1 MNRKLMA
8 DGQYG
13 IGHTADT
20 IIPLIRLHV
29 APPDQVVYNTAAV
42 HYVRGDGSRVGDGVS
57 TLQWIWD
64 TMSRNRL
71 SKLLQYLD
79 NEEYAQVYIVSDRR
93 QGLFPLPV
101 SEFMTFRATMW
112 RPIMSGED
120 GVGVATSF
128 YAFQTV
134 RLTFVNLV
142 ELPGYL

>member
-1 MNRKLMA
+1 MNRKLMD

-13 IGHTADT
+13 IGLTVDA
-20 IIPLIRLHV
+20 IIPLIRLHI
-29 APPDQVVYNTAAV
+29 APPDQVVHNVAAI
-42 HYVRGDGSRVGDGVS
+42 HYVRGDGSRIGDGVS
-57 TLQWIWD
+57 TLQWVWD
-64 TMSRNRL
+64 TMSRDRL
-71 SKLLQYLD
+71 SKLLRFLGD
-79 NEEYAQVYIVSDRR
+79 NEYAQVYIVSDRR
-93 QGLFPLPV
+93 QGLFPLPA

-128 YAFQTV
+128 YVFQTV

>member
-1 MNRKLMA
+1 MS
-8 DGQYG
+8 DGQYA
-13 IGHTADT
+13 IGLTVDT
-20 IIPLIRLHV
+20 MVPLLRLRV
-29 APPDQVVYNTAAV
+29 AVPDQVVYNSAAV

-71 SKLLQYLD
+71 SKLLHYLG
-79 NEEYAQVYIVSDRR
+79 NEEYAQVYIVTDRR

-120 GVGVATSF
+120 GVGIATSL
-128 YAFQTV
+128 YTFQTV

-142 ELPGYL
+142 EQPGYL